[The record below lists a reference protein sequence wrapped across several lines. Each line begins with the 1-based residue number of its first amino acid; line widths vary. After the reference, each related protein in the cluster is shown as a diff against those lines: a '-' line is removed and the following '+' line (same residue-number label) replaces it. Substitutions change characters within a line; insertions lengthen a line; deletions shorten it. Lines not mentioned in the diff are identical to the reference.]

1 MELSEVMRTTA
12 AVRSFTDD
20 PVPPDVLHRVLDTAR
35 FAPSGG
41 NQQGWH
47 VTVVRDRALRRQ
59 LGDHSTVVWRRYQ
72 AEQRAGYRAMSVV
85 NPAPPDLPIPD
96 DIPEHPM
103 LAGIES
109 VPEVLVVTVDLGVL
123 AVMDRDL
130 DRPSVVGGA
139 SIYPFVHNVLLAAR
153 NEGLGGVLTTF
164 LVAAEPQVG
173 PLIGLP
179 EGHAIVAMICLGV
192 PVHQPTKLR
201 RHPVEAFTTVD
212 RIDGPPLTID

>member
-1 MELSEVMRTTA
+1 M
-12 AVRSFTDD
+12 
-20 PVPPDVLHRVLDTAR
+20 
-35 FAPSGG
+35 
-41 NQQGWH
+41 
-47 VTVVRDRALRRQ
+47 
-59 LGDHSTVVWRRYQ
+59 WRRYQ
-72 AEQRAGYRAMSVV
+72 AEQRAGYRAMSPV
-85 NPAPPDLPIPD
+85 NPAPADLPVPD

-164 LVAAEPQVG
+164 LVAAEPQAG
-173 PLIGLP
+173 PVLGLP
-179 EGHAIVAMICLGV
+179 DGHAIVAMVCLGF
-192 PVHQPTKLR
+192 PVHQPTRLKR
-201 RHPVEAFTTVD
+201 KPVEDFTTIDRVD
-212 RIDGPPLTID
+212 GRPFTVD